1 MKDREQFRIIDSSLG
16 KKENFVELE
25 IGERLSVPFTG
36 GEIIFATDSLGERV
50 VIKKPRDDDQAKHEW
65 DGLRRVESTGISIPR
80 PIALISYSADQLAI
94 LSSFIEGDNLYY
106 NPNPSIKSEV
116 GRQVKSLHQN
126 AQVEGG
132 TWEST
137 GRSTFVYYDRY
148 IFHWTHGG
156 LKELQADSR
165 TASVLGKLIGTASD
179 FCQNS
184 KPVFNH
190 NDLHDGQIIVD
201 GNNHPTIIDFGNWM
215 EETWL
220 NEIGY
225 HLFHLIRTDR
235 AETDDF
241 SNFLDGYFKDRKM
254 SDTEKSNLAFYL
266 LFISSRA
273 LNYFYNRH
281 SSYLSTAQE
290 THEKVLGHV
299 DNERIWKD
307 I

>member
-1 MKDREQFRIIDSSLG
+1 MKDKEQFRIIDPSSSRNENHIELEVG
-16 KKENFVELE
+16 KK
-25 IGERLSVPFTG
+25 LSVPFTG
-36 GEIIFATDSLGERV
+36 GEIIFATTNSGEKV
-50 VIKKPRDDDQAKHEW
+50 VIKKPRDNKQAKHEW
-65 DGLRRVESTGISIPR
+65 EGLRKAESAGVSIPR
-80 PIALISYSADQLAI
+80 PIALISYSADRLAI
-94 LSSFIEGDNLYY
+94 LSDFIEGDNLYY
-106 NPNPSIKSEV
+106 NPNPSVKSEV
-116 GRQVKSLHQN
+116 GRQIKSLHQN
-126 AQVEGG
+126 AQVEGNI
-132 TWEST
+132 WEST

-148 IFHWTHGG
+148 IFHWTRGG

-165 TASVLGKLIGTASD
+165 TTSILGKLIGTASD

-184 KPVFNH
+184 RPVFNH

-201 GNNHPTIIDFGNWM
+201 GNSHPTIIDFGNWI

-241 SNFLDGYFKDRKM
+241 TNFLNGYFKDRKM

-281 SSYLSTAQE
+281 SSYLPTAQE

-299 DNERIWKD
+299 NNERIWKD